1 MVSAEEAASAGI
13 MRVDIR
19 VYRAAQTC
27 GLTVAVHAGQGAALV
42 VQKLLSMKG
51 FTMKMLI

>member
-1 MVSAEEAASAGI
+1 MVSAEEEVSAGI
-13 MRVDIR
+13 MRVYIR
-19 VYRAAQTC
+19 VYGAAQTR
-27 GLTVAVHAGQGAALV
+27 GLAVAVHAGQISALV

>member
-1 MVSAEEAASAGI
+1 MVSAEEEASAGI
-13 MRVDIR
+13 VREDIR

-27 GLTVAVHAGQGAALV
+27 GLAVAVHAGQRVDLV
-42 VQKLLSMKG
+42 IQKLLSMKG

>member
-1 MVSAEEAASAGI
+1 MVSAEEEVSSGI

-19 VYRAAQTC
+19 VYWAAQTS
-27 GLTVAVHAGQGAALV
+27 GLAVAVHAGQGAALLV
-42 VQKLLSMKG
+42 PKLLSIQG

>member
-1 MVSAEEAASAGI
+1 MVSAKEEASAGI

-19 VYRAAQTC
+19 VYGAAQTR
-27 GLTVAVHAGQGAALV
+27 GLAVAVHTGQGAALV

-51 FTMKMLI
+51 FTMKILI